1 MKVFV
6 KTFAVAAL
14 TALSSFAM
22 ATGRPVS
29 KPKKVSINLSTA
41 DFALQHY
48 VTVTTAGGSVGLEQ
62 LLTQDFSQNIQASNI
77 KTYGRRVVIESLKKH
92 QGEIMNCKTNIKI
105 VERSS
110 DYMIAKIVLK
120 FNSFSMT
127 DLVTLVYD
135 NGIWQVSKSI
145 HSYQ

>member
-6 KTFAVAAL
+6 KTFTAAAL
-14 TALSSFAM
+14 ISLASLAM
-22 ATGRPVS
+22 ATERSASNPDNVS
-29 KPKKVSINLSTA
+29 VNLSTA

-48 VTVTTAGGSVGLEQ
+48 VAVMTTGESAGLEQ
-62 LLTQDFSQNIQASNI
+62 LFAPDFNQKIQAS
-77 KTYGRRVVIESLKKH
+77 TTLSYGRRAVIESLKKQ
-92 QGEIMNCKTNIKI
+92 QGEIMNCKTSIKI
-105 VERSS
+105 VEKSAA
-110 DYMIAKIVLK
+110 YMIAKIVLK
-120 FNSFSMT
+120 FDSFSMT